1 MRGVSDVVDD
11 LHDTIEEGRRILD
24 SHMSDK
30 HKQYLFICFSIL
42 RLQEELSSF
51 VGWKE
56 ARKFVSLAFQDI
68 FSTRR

>member
-11 LHDTIEEGRRILD
+11 LHDTVEECERILTGPIQD
-24 SHMSDK
+24 R
-30 HKQYLFICFSIL
+30 HKSYLAVCFTIL
-42 RLQEELSSF
+42 QLQEELSIF